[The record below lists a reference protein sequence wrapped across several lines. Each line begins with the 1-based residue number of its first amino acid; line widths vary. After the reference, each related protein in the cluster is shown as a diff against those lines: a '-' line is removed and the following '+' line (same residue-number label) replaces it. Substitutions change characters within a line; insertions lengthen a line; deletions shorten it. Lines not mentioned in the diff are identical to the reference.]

1 MFKGN
6 QYKLA
11 SVGTLHSR
19 KTETF
24 QSQLLKT
31 ATFCVTAGQDVN
43 EFHPSLMKCG
53 MALRNM
59 KTIRK
64 IYGGSPGLRIEHTCT
79 TGAAYI

>member
-11 SVGTLHSR
+11 SVGNLHAR

-24 QSQLLKT
+24 QSQLLKK
-31 ATFCVTAGQDVN
+31 ATFCVTVGQDMSG
-43 EFHPSLMKCG
+43 FRPSLMKCAV
-53 MALRNM
+53 ALRNM

-64 IYGGSPGLRIEHTCT
+64 IYGGGPGLRMEHTCT
-79 TGAAYI
+79 TGATYI